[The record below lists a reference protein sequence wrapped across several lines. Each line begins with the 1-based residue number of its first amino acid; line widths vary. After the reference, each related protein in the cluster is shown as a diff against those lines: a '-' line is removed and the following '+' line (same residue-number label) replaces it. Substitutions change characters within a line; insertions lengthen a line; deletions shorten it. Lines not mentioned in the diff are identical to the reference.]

1 MFVVSRRNIILPGPS
16 GERFK
21 MQKGYMGP
29 VPAWAKN
36 SAYLKA
42 LEADGKVIL
51 SVSGTDKDFGK
62 KKKSPK
68 EKPPK
73 EEEEKEKPPKE
84 ETEKEPEEEETA
96 QDGQED
102 PDALGK

>member
-1 MFVVSRRNIILPGPS
+1 MFVVSRRNIILPGPN

-21 MQKGYMGP
+21 MSKDYMGP
-29 VPAWAKN
+29 VPTWAED

-51 SVSGTDKDFGK
+51 SASGTDKDFGK
-62 KKKSPK
+62 KEKSPK
-68 EKPPK
+68 KKPPK
-73 EEEEKEKPPKE
+73 DEKPTKE
-84 ETEKEPEEEETA
+84 ETGKEPEEEDPA

-102 PDALGK
+102 PDALGQ

>member
-1 MFVVSRRNIILPGPS
+1 MFVVSRRNIILPGPN

-21 MQKGYMGP
+21 MQKDYMGP
-29 VPAWAKN
+29 VPDWAKD

-51 SVSGTDKDFGK
+51 SASGTDKDFGK
-62 KKKSPK
+62 KEKSPK

-73 EEEEKEKPPKE
+73 EEKEKPPKE
-84 ETEKEPEEEETA
+84 ETEKEPEEEEPA

>member
-1 MFVVSRRNIILPGPS
+1 MFVVSRRNIILPGPN

-21 MQKGYMGP
+21 MQKDYMGP
-29 VPAWAKN
+29 VPAWAKD

-51 SVSGTDKDFGK
+51 SASGTDKDFGK
-62 KKKSPK
+62 K

-73 EEEEKEKPPKE
+73 REKPPKE
-84 ETEKEPEEEETA
+84 ETEPKEDDPA
-96 QDGQED
+96 PDGQED
-102 PDALGK
+102 PDALGQ